1 MIHYL
6 QEPLL
11 LENRGVTIRNRFMK
25 SAMSEG
31 MAFRLNV
38 PAEDLIRLYERWSE
52 GGAGLIVSGNVMV
65 TRDALGEPGNV
76 VLEDPGSMDAFRRWA
91 KAGKKEGNE
100 FWMQINHPGKQVVRG
115 LVKEGQ
121 APSAVPFPAGFQ
133 KFFAPSRA
141 LTKAGIEEIIHR
153 FKRTAALAKEAGFT
167 GIQIHAAH
175 GYLIS
180 QFLSP
185 RHNIREDEWGG
196 SIENRSRF
204 LKEIYR
210 AVRAEVGEEYP
221 IGVKINSADFMKAG
235 FTEEESVYVIR
246 TLEDLGVDLI
256 EISGGTYEKAV
267 MTGKQSEKSKR
278 EAYFLE
284 YADTLKNQTRL
295 PVAVTGGFRTKEG
308 MIEAV
313 RSGSADMIGLARP
326 LAVDPDIPRKILHGE
341 MDDIMIPSIKTGI
354 PPVDKAGMM
363 EVMWYSQQLHRMG
376 KGKATKPR
384 FSPKLS
390 MLLALWEN
398 GTGVFQKRRA

>member
-31 MAFRLNV
+31 MASRSNA
-38 PAEDLIRLYERWSE
+38 PTEDLIRLYERWSE

-76 VLEDPGSMDAFRRWA
+76 VLEDAGSMDTFRRWA

-100 FWMQINHPGKQVVRG
+100 FWMQLNHPGKQVVRG

-121 APSAVPFPAGFQ
+121 APSSLPFPKGFQ
-133 KFFAPSRA
+133 KFFAPPRA

-167 GIQIHAAH
+167 GVQIHAAH

-210 AVRAEVGEEYP
+210 AVRAEVGEDYP
-221 IGVKINSADFMKAG
+221 IGVKINSADFMQAG

-246 TLEDLGVDLI
+246 TLEDLGVDLV

-267 MTGKQSEKSKR
+267 MTGKQSVKSKR

-284 YADTLKNQTRL
+284 YADALKNQTHL

-308 MIEAV
+308 MIGAV

-326 LAVDPDIPRKILHGE
+326 LAVDPDIPRKMLHGE
-341 MDDIMIPSIKTGI
+341 MEDIVIPSIKTGI